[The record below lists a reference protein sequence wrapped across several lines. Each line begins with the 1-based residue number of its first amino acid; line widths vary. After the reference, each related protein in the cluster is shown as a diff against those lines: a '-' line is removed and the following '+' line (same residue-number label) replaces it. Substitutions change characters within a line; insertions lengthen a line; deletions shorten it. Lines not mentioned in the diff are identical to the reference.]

1 MTNAIRSRF
10 AGNVVC
16 KLLGTELPFV
26 QAGMVWV
33 SGGKLAAAASEAGV
47 LGLVGAGSMK
57 PELLRNHIRKARSL
71 TTKPFGVNVPLLYH
85 DVENQLG
92 VVVEEGVKILF
103 TSAGSPRKYTRF
115 LKEKG
120 CTVVH
125 VASTPELA
133 LKCQEAGVDAG
144 VVEGFEAGGHNGR
157 DELTT
162 LVLLQQLLGRLS
174 VPLIAAGGFGT
185 GASLAAAFALG
196 AQGVQMGTVFA
207 ATQES
212 SAHPAF
218 KEAMTRASTTSTFL
232 RLKKHVPVRLL
243 ENAFARSVS
252 DAEARGASREELEA
266 LLGKGRA
273 RKGMLEG
280 DLDEGELEVGQI
292 VSEIEDV
299 PTCHE
304 LVERLLRQYS
314 QATSR
319 IP

>member
-85 DVENQLG
+85 DVENQLD

-103 TSAGSPRKYTRF
+103 TSAGSPKKYTRF

-125 VASTPELA
+125 VASTPDLA
-133 LKCQEAGVDAG
+133 LKCQEAGVDAV

-243 ENAFARSVS
+243 ENAFARSIA

-280 DLDEGELEVGQI
+280 DLEQGELEVGQI

-299 PTCHE
+299 PTCQE
-304 LVERLLRQYS
+304 LVDRLLVQYS
-314 QATSR
+314 QATAR

>member
-85 DVENQLG
+85 DVENQLE

-103 TSAGSPRKYTRF
+103 TSAGSPKKYTRF

-125 VASTPELA
+125 VASTPDLA
-133 LKCQEAGVDAG
+133 LKCQEAGVDAV

-243 ENAFARSVS
+243 ENAFARSIA

-280 DLDEGELEVGQI
+280 DLEQGELEVGQI

-299 PTCHE
+299 PTCQE
-304 LVERLLRQYS
+304 LVDRLLVQYS
-314 QATSR
+314 QATAR